1 MTTQRAS
8 ESSVNEAKTP
18 GSDAMPV
25 RLRCLAGGAMPD
37 DMRRDATR
45 LDKLTD
51 SLFGALPPVLGALVI
66 DPMTA
71 DLGQQ
76 LTRMCLRHEVAEAD
90 VGYVMRVVRWLMREA
105 AAADLDRVALEQDMR
120 AIWRDPRGLLDVVLN
135 GYEPIK
141 GELRRQL
148 LSDALLKHGNVLV
161 DVDWR
166 VDLVAAD
173 RHAAKLMSPL
183 AMVTL
188 SYRDA
193 EATRRLTLQ
202 LLPDQLARLAQVFGA
217 LAQRTRKPTSDG
229 PED

>member
-1 MTTQRAS
+1 MTTPRAS
-8 ESSVNEAKTP
+8 ESSANEAKNP
-18 GSDAMPV
+18 GTDAMPV

-51 SLFGALPPVLGALVI
+51 SLFGALPAVLGALVI

-105 AAADLDRVALEQDMR
+105 AAADLDRGALEQDMR
-120 AIWRDPRGLLDVVLN
+120 TIWRDPRGLLDVVLN

-141 GELRRQL
+141 NELRRQL
-148 LSDALLKHGNVLV
+148 LNDALLKHGNVLV
-161 DVDWR
+161 DMDWR
-166 VDLVAAD
+166 VDIVAAD

-202 LLPDQLARLAQVFGA
+202 LLPDQLARLSQVFGA